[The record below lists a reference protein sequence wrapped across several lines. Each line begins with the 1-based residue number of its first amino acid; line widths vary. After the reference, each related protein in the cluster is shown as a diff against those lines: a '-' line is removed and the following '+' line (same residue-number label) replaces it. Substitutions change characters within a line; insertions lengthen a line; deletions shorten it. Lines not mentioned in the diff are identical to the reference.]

1 MQLSRKTERIIAIDL
16 LRGYFLFVII
26 IDHLGRF
33 PGLFDLATGR
43 GALWVSAAEG
53 FFFVSGMM
61 VGLVR
66 GRNMLGLPISEVGK
80 KLLGRG
86 LKLYLW
92 AVGLT
97 ILFSLVGFA
106 VMSNPHLKSGLTDD
120 RNIWHLIW
128 QSATLYYAYGW
139 SDFLQHYAIYLT
151 LSPLAIWLLRKKLW
165 PVVAAGS
172 FLVWLLRGNNIYAAW
187 QILFFAGT
195 IIGFYLQDI
204 EHFCRR
210 LAPRKR
216 RFILGVLLAASAITL
231 TASIVIIHGRS
242 FTSFAPYRAT
252 LEQLHAITQPYF
264 LRASMNWPRLSL
276 FALWF
281 ATAYSL
287 VRLNEAW
294 LMDKAGSFFVPLG
307 QNSLYVYIVQAI
319 VIFFLDLI
327 TPPNSPFIINVITNI
342 SVVVII
348 WYAVRKRFLFNLI
361 PR

>member
-1 MQLSRKTERIIAIDL
+1 MAIDL

-33 PGLFDLATGR
+33 PGLFDLLTGQ
-43 GALWVSAAEG
+43 GVLWVSAAEG

-66 GRNMLGLPISEVGK
+66 GRNMLNKSMGEVSK
-80 KLLGRG
+80 KLLMRG
-86 LKLYLW
+86 LKLYFW
-92 AVGLT
+92 AIGLT

-106 VMSNPHLKSGLTDD
+106 AISNPHLKSGLTND

-128 QSATLYYAYGW
+128 QTATLYYSYGW
-139 SDFLQHYAIYLT
+139 SDFLQHYAIYLA
-151 LSPLAIWLLRKKLW
+151 LSPIVVWLLREKRWLI
-165 PVVAAGS
+165 VAAGS

-195 IIGFYLQDI
+195 IVGFYLPDI

-210 LAPRKR
+210 LSGQTQKVI
-216 RFILGVLLAASAITL
+216 FGLLICTSVITLLASILIVHGQSITFLKSYHTYLAHLNQL
-231 TASIVIIHGRS
+231 T
-242 FTSFAPYRAT
+242 T
-252 LEQLHAITQPYF
+252 PYF
-264 LRASMNWPRLSL
+264 LRAGMHLPRLGL

-281 ATAYSL
+281 ATAYGL
-287 VRLNEAW
+287 IRKFEKP
-294 LMDKAGSFFVPLG
+294 LMDKVGDFFVPLG

-319 VIFFLDLI
+319 FIFFLDLI
-327 TPPNSPFIINVITNI
+327 TPVTTGFFINIITNALM
-342 SVVVII
+342 VGAI
-348 WYAVRKRFLFNLI
+348 WLMVKKRFLFRLI